1 MAYGVLHNLST
12 MDLYELPNYTLQ
24 SHSQRRISS
33 CSSNK
38 TFSFNLCAFTLKRAS
53 PLGLVNSCIPLR
65 MRMESQVLEVGSCQ
79 WPGNWASQLW
89 DSGVLRSVGQRLQA
103 SYSTPEETG
112 LTHIPG
118 TGGGQGGRDLRPTK
132 EPGRSN
138 KTFNLHWPFDLAI
151 PVLGIFSKPVQVQNN
166 RGQVFNNYGIIMIAK
181 HW

>member
-65 MRMESQVLEVGSCQ
+65 MRMETQVLEVGSCQ

-89 DSGVLRSVGQRLQA
+89 DSGHAAALHVTCLVHKVEMILIRTFQWCVQIRWGNTCHRLR
-103 SYSTPEETG
+103 TG
-112 LTHIPG
+112 LATSPRLG
-118 TGGGQGGRDLRPTK
+118 KALRQAYT
-132 EPGRSN
+132 R
-138 KTFNLHWPFDLAI
+138 
-151 PVLGIFSKPVQVQNN
+151 VLSSQ
-166 RGQVFNNYGIIMIAK
+166 AK
-181 HW
+181 INFCV